1 MKYLSIFLTTLLLV
15 FSVKADDD
23 FGDYDERPATR
34 KVILRDSKFSQSVS
48 IATTKGFFVVY
59 KYALRPVLVVYRA
72 GTTSNFRLSLN
83 DGMNNINDFGSVINN
98 ILIASP
104 QRFAGSLGH
113 VIANVSLGFGTVD
126 VAKEFEL
133 QNYKIGFDDV
143 LRFYYVP
150 EGYFF
155 LIAGT
160 SLTLPNIGN
169 FAFEFFLQGKYYDLF
184 GGFWATGLPQTINSS
199 ALNMEGLDVATNTNP
214 AFLYSATKD
223 YIYSYVKYFN
233 IEGRPFKSKQQA
245 LKSYLDYK
253 DGKLY

>member
-1 MKYLSIFLTTLLLV
+1 MKHLIIFLTILLLV
-15 FSVKADDD
+15 FSAKADDD

-34 KVILRDSKFSQSVS
+34 KVILRDSKFSKRVS
-48 IATTKGFFVVY
+48 IATTKGFLVVY

-72 GTTSNFRLSLN
+72 GTTSNFRLSFN
-83 DGMNNINDFGSVINN
+83 DGMNNINYLGSVVNN

-104 QRFAGSLGH
+104 QRFIGSLGY
-113 VIANVSLGFGTVD
+113 VITNVSLGLGVID
-126 VAKEFEL
+126 IAKEFEL

-160 SLTLPNIGN
+160 PLTLPSIGN
-169 FAFEFFLQGKYYDLF
+169 FAVEFFPQGKYYDLF
-184 GGFWATGLPQTINSS
+184 GGFWVTSALKIVNSS
-199 ALNMEGLDVATNTNP
+199 AINMEVLDVATNTNP
-214 AFLYSATKD
+214 EFLYSATKD